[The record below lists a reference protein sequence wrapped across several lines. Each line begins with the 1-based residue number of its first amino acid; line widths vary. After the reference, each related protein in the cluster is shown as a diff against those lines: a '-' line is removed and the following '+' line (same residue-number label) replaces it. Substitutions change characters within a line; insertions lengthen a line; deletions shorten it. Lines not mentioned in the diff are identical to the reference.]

1 MSRSSAGVAG
11 ASLSRRSVLGLG
23 ASGVAAGAL
32 AAAGP
37 RAAFAQD
44 ATPVASDIAASAGT
58 VTQARVDAMLAQLP
72 DLAQSLLD
80 GSPGLPGMAVTVV
93 YQDQAVFTQGFG
105 VRDTTTGEAV
115 DSDTRFQ
122 LASVSKVLASTV
134 VASVVGDGGITWDTL
149 VSDLDPAFRLKDDY
163 ASSQLT
169 IRDTFCHRSGMPDH
183 TGDVLEDLGFD
194 RDEVLFRLRF
204 QDPFSSFRSHY
215 AYTNFIL
222 TEGAVAA
229 GMSVGES
236 WEDLSAHRLYE
247 PLKMT
252 RTSSRFDDFF
262 NDPNHAATHVQVDG
276 KWEPKFVRRP
286 DAQSPAGGAS
296 STATDMAQWLRLQL
310 GSGTVDGVE
319 IVNAKAL
326 GETHIP
332 HMVSSPVA
340 NPTVNRASFY
350 GLGIGVSYD
359 DFGKIRWSHSGAFG
373 LGAGTTIFMLPQEGF
388 GIAVMGNGAANGRVE
403 AVALSV
409 LDLVQTGAIQH
420 DYSQLLIPV
429 FVEEM
434 APAYGVE
441 DNYATPPAN
450 PSPALPNDVYIGS
463 YYNDFYGDVAID
475 EDSDGLV
482 IKIGPAST
490 SYPMTFYDRDIFLF
504 VPPGENGGRAST
516 MVFSIG
522 VDGLASQ
529 ISIEY
534 LATKSADGVLVRKTA
549 E

>member
-1 MSRSSAGVAG
+1 M
-11 ASLSRRSVLGLG
+11 
-23 ASGVAAGAL
+23 AAGAL
-32 AAAGP
+32 AAVGP

-44 ATPVASDIAASAGT
+44 ATPGAGDLAANPGT

-72 DLAQSLLD
+72 DLAQSLVD
-80 GSPGLPGMAVTVV
+80 GSPGLPGMAVAVV
-93 YQDQAVFTQGFG
+93 YQDKVIFTQGFG

-115 DSDTRFQ
+115 DADTIFQ
-122 LASVSKVLASTV
+122 MASVSKSLASTV
-134 VASVVGDGGITWDTL
+134 VSAVVGDGGITWDTL

-215 AYTNFIL
+215 EYTNFVL

-229 GMSVGES
+229 AMSVGES

-252 RTSSRFDDFF
+252 RSSSRFDDFF

-296 STATDMAQWLRLQL
+296 STANDMAQWLRLQL
-310 GSGTVDGVE
+310 GSGTVDGQE
-319 IVNAKAL
+319 IVNAAAI

-332 HMVSSPVA
+332 HMVSTMPA
-340 NPTVNRASFY
+340 NPTLNNASFY
-350 GLGIGVSYD
+350 GLGIGVSND
-359 DFGKIRWSHSGAFG
+359 GFGKIRWSHSGAFA

-388 GIAVMGNGAANGRVE
+388 GIAAMGNGAANGRVE
-403 AVALSV
+403 ALCLSA

-420 DYSQLLIPV
+420 DYGQLLIPV
-429 FVEEM
+429 FEAEM

-450 PSPALPNDVYIGS
+450 PTPALPNDIYVGHYF
-463 YYNDFYGDVAID
+463 NDFYGDVMIA
-475 EDSDGLV
+475 EDGDGLV
-482 IKIGPAST
+482 IKIGPEQTA
-490 SYPMTFYDRDIFLF
+490 YPMTFYDRDLFLF

-522 VDGLASQ
+522 IDGLASQ
-529 ISIEY
+529 VAVEY
-534 LATKSADGVLVRKTA
+534 LATKSADGVLVRKVEDSGA
-549 E
+549 